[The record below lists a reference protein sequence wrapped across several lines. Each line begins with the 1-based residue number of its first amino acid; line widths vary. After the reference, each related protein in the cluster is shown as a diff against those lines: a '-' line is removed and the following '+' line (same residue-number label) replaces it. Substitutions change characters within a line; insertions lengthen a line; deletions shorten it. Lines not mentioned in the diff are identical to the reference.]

1 MFFFGVIFALVAG
14 ILFGLIGP
22 TTKIAYNF
30 GASASL
36 AILFRYVVAT
46 IFILPFIPFQKNLL
60 KTYQKNIISFLLIS
74 LGSILLTSGLLISFN
89 YIDVSL
95 AVLIFCL
102 YPIYVLIYSVL
113 VDKEEINII
122 VKFLFFLTFIGIFL
136 VLGPSLK
143 IVNLIGI
150 IFAVIASIGATSMI
164 IINQKMSRK
173 GIQPIPINIFI
184 NIIVKFL
191 FFSTFIGIFLV
202 LGPSLKIVNLIGII
216 FALIASIGATS
227 MIIINQ
233 KMSKKGIQPIP
244 INIFIN
250 IINTIFFFLIIKVFF
265 SLKINFDFNIYLFIF
280 IPSACYCLAFLSQL
294 YAIPRI
300 GQSNTALFLY
310 LEPVVGV
317 LGAVYFLDEILTF
330 SQLVGAVV
338 VMLSLLLAT
347 YYTNKTKNVVS

>member
-1 MFFFGVIFALVAG
+1 MFIFGVIFALIAG

-60 KTYQKNIISFLLIS
+60 ETYQKNIISFLLIS

-89 YIDVSL
+89 YINVSL

-122 VKFLFFLTFIGIFL
+122 VKFLFFSTFIGIFL
-136 VLGPSLK
+136 VLGPSLR
-143 IVNLIGI
+143 IDNLIGI

-164 IINQKMSRK
+164 VINQKMSR
-173 GIQPIPINIFI
+173 
-184 NIIVKFL
+184 
-191 FFSTFIGIFLV
+191 
-202 LGPSLKIVNLIGII
+202 
-216 FALIASIGATS
+216 
-227 MIIINQ
+227 
-233 KMSKKGIQPIP
+233 KGIQPIP

-265 SLKINFDFNIYLFIF
+265 SLNISYDFNIYLFIF

-310 LEPVVGV
+310 LEPVVGI

-338 VMLSLLLAT
+338 VILSLLLAT

>member
-1 MFFFGVIFALVAG
+1 MFIFGVIFALVAG

-89 YIDVSL
+89 YINVSL

-122 VKFLFFLTFIGIFL
+122 VKFLFFSTFIGIFL
-136 VLGPSLK
+136 VLGPSLR

-184 NIIVKFL
+184 NII
-191 FFSTFIGIFLV
+191 
-202 LGPSLKIVNLIGII
+202 
-216 FALIASIGATS
+216 
-227 MIIINQ
+227 
-233 KMSKKGIQPIP
+233 
-244 INIFIN
+244 
-250 IINTIFFFLIIKVFF
+250 NTIFFFLIIKIFF
-265 SLKINFDFNIYLFIF
+265 SLNINYDFNIYLFIF

-338 VMLSLLLAT
+338 VILSLLLAT
-347 YYTNKTKNVVS
+347 YYTNKTKSVVS